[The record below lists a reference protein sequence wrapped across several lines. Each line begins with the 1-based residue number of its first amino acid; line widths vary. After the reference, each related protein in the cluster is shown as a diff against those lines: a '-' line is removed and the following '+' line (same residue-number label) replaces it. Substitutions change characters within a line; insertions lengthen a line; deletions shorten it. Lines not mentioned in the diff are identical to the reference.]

1 MMGSLAAL
9 ARRWPRRIL
18 YAGGLL
24 AVLGAAL
31 AAVVQPR
38 LTASLGDYDDP
49 GSPLVAAQQRLL
61 DATGGDPEQGY
72 VVLVRPAR
80 HLDAA
85 QPPPA
90 EVTRTARLL
99 RERPEVAAVH
109 DYASA
114 GDPSMVS
121 RDGRRT
127 YLVASVGHV
136 DEKQAVDALRSRI
149 GADPLLRDRVVLG
162 GPTVANVETAEISTE
177 DLGAAEMFALPLLV
191 IGLLLVF
198 RGLVAAMIPLLGAL
212 FCILTTF
219 IGLGTAMLFLD
230 VSVFAMNL
238 VMALGMGLAVDFSL
252 LVVSRFRQELDAG
265 ASPHSAV
272 ERTLRTAGRT
282 VLFSAGTVTACMA
295 SLAVFPQRFLYSM
308 GLAGATVALSAAFFA
323 LVILPAL
330 LVRLGARVDAL
341 APRALRH
348 RSVPVER
355 GRWYRVARTVL
366 RRPVVFAAVVAV
378 VLLAAGAPFLKATFS
393 GYDAGVLPASSATGT
408 VHAAMKDFEHARVSP
423 VTLAVE
429 ADGTSEENLA
439 RYASAL
445 RQVEGVESVT
455 GPRPVGGGL
464 WIVEAEPADP
474 PLSTEARHTLGAL
487 QAVPAPGKVSAL
499 GETARFDSLLH
510 SLRERLPYVIG
521 IMFALSALV
530 LLLMTGS
537 LVLALKNIVM
547 NTLTIAASFG
557 VLVTVFQ
564 WGWFGADA
572 NGSLEVTSLIIA
584 GVLIS
589 ALSTDYGVFLLD
601 RIQEE
606 RAAGRGDAEAVAVGI
621 GATGP
626 VVSAAAALLFVPL
639 IAMTTSRLQPI
650 RELGLGAALAV
661 LIDATVVRGA
671 LVPALM
677 ALLGRWNW
685 AAPRPLRALH
695 TRTVRGLAA
704 EKS

>member
-1 MMGSLAAL
+1 MRSLVTL
-9 ARRWPRRIL
+9 AQRWPRRVL
-18 YAGGLL
+18 YFGGLL
-24 AVLGAAL
+24 VVVGAAL

-49 GSPLVAAQQRLL
+49 GSPLVAAQERMLR
-61 DATGGDPEQGY
+61 ATGADPEQGY
-72 VVLVRPAR
+72 VVLVRSKR
-80 HLDAA
+80 RLDAE
-85 QPPPA
+85 QPPP
-90 EVTRTARLL
+90 EVVTQTTRLL
-99 RERPEVAAVH
+99 RARPEVAEVR

-114 GDPSMVS
+114 DDPSMIS
-121 RDGRRT
+121 RDGRQT
-127 YLVASVGHV
+127 YVVASVGHV
-136 DEKQAVDALRSRI
+136 DEKKAVDALRSAVH
-149 GADPLLRDRVVLG
+149 ADPLLRDSVVLG
-162 GPTVANVETAEISTE
+162 GPTVGNVETAEISTE
-177 DLGAAEMFALPLLV
+177 DLGTAEMFAMPLLV

-198 RGLVAAMIPLLGAL
+198 RGVVAAAIPLLGAV

-219 IGLGTAMLFLD
+219 IGLGTAMLFMD

-265 ASPHSAV
+265 APPRAAV
-272 ERTLRTAGRT
+272 ERTVRTAGRT
-282 VLFSAGTVTACMA
+282 VLFSAATVTVSMAC
-295 SLAVFPQRFLYSM
+295 LAVFPQRFLYSM
-308 GLAGATVALSAAFFA
+308 GLAGATVAVAAAFFA

-330 LVRLGARVDAL
+330 LVRLGPRVNAL
-341 APRALRH
+341 APRRLRH
-348 RSVPVER
+348 RDSTVEQS
-355 GRWYRVARTVL
+355 RWYRIAQTVL
-366 RRPVVFAAVVAV
+366 RRPLVFAATVTV

-408 VHAAMKDFEHARVSP
+408 VHAAMDDFEDATVSP
-423 VTLAVE
+423 VTLSVGAG
-429 ADGTSEENLA
+429 ASAQDGMA
-439 RYASAL
+439 RYASTL
-445 RQVEGVESVT
+445 RQVKGVEAV
-455 GPRPVGGGL
+455 GAPRALPGGL
-464 WIVEAEPADP
+464 WIVEAELADP
-474 PLSTEARHTLGAL
+474 PLSGEARHTLRAL
-487 QAVPAPGKVSAL
+487 ESVPAPGSVSAL

-510 SLRERLPYVIG
+510 SLRDRLPYVVG

-537 LVLALKNIVM
+537 VVLALKNIVM
-547 NTLTIAASFG
+547 NSLTIAASFG
-557 VLVTVFQ
+557 ILVAVFQ
-564 WGWFGADA
+564 WGWLGVEA

-606 RAAGRGDAEAVAVGI
+606 RAVGRTDAEAVAVGI

-639 IAMTTSRLQPI
+639 VAMTTSQLQPI

-685 AAPRPLRALH
+685 AAPRPLRTLH
-695 TRTVRGLAA
+695 TRVVRGLAA
-704 EKS
+704 QKS